1 MPLKNQINDDMK
13 SAMRSKDS
21 ARLGAIRLLL
31 SSMKQKEVDERIELT
46 DDDVISIID
55 KMLKQRRD
63 SIEAFKKANRKD
75 LVEKEEF
82 ELKILQDYMPEQL
95 TDQEIEKLIV
105 TTIEAS
111 GANSMK
117 DMGSIMNI
125 LKPKLAGKANMGDV
139 SKKIKKKL
147 DEKFIFNPQL
157 AKHICKY

>member
-1 MPLKNQINDDMK
+1 MSLKNQINDDMK

-31 SSMKQKEVDERIELT
+31 SAIKQKEVDERIELT
-46 DDDVISIID
+46 NDNIISIID

-63 SIEAFKKANRKD
+63 SIEAFKKANRND

-82 ELKILQDYMPEQL
+82 EVKVLQEYMPKQL
-95 TDQEIEKLIV
+95 SDQELEEFIIDAIKV
-105 TTIEAS
+105 S

-125 LKPKLAGKANMGDV
+125 LKSKLAGKANMAEV
-139 SKKIKKKL
+139 SKKIKEKL
-147 DEKFIFNPQL
+147 I
-157 AKHICKY
+157 